1 MTQPASHTDG
11 LTLKHPLDE
20 RHFYHV
26 PAAAARLQE
35 RLNGDAGCATG
46 DTIGIRDN
54 IIEYLPGKPSGITP
68 AQQSNFLTATAQ
80 FYEDSWRK
88 RSIGILS
95 GEDFSFEDERE
106 LLLQW
111 AQPKAGELVLDL
123 GCSTGFYAR
132 SIKAHSPNAQVVAID
147 FSAPMLDETRNR
159 ALAAG
164 TDLYLLKADVSRLPF
179 YAQSADLLVC
189 GGSLNEFR
197 SPAAALHQMRRVIKD
212 DGRLFMMH
220 LLRADTF
227 AGSLAQK
234 ASGVGGISFWSE
246 TESLKLFNDHGFR
259 VEKSRKLGIVYFS
272 LLRPE

>member
-1 MTQPASHTDG
+1 MPHPQNRPA

-20 RHFYHV
+20 RSFYQV
-26 PAAAARLQE
+26 PPEAVKLQE
-35 RLNGDAGCATG
+35 RLNGDISSAAG
-46 DTIGIRDN
+46 DSISIRDN
-54 IIEYLPGKPSGITP
+54 IIEYLPGKPAGLSA
-68 AQQSNFLTATAQ
+68 AQQSNFMSPTAQ
-80 FYEDSWRK
+80 FYEDTWRK

-95 GEDFSFEDERE
+95 GEDFSFDDERE

-111 AQPKAGELVLDL
+111 SQPKAGELVLDL

-132 SIKAHSPNAQVVAID
+132 SIAAKEPEAAVVAID
-147 FSAPMLDETRNR
+147 FSAPMLDEARKR
-159 ALAAG
+159 ALAEK
-164 TDLYLLKADVSRLPF
+164 TDIYLLKADVSRLPF
-179 YAQSADLLVC
+179 YAQTADLLVC

-220 LLRADTF
+220 LLRADSF
-227 AGSLAQK
+227 AGALAQK
-234 ASGVGGISFWSE
+234 ASALGGISFWSE
-246 TESLKLFNDHGFR
+246 TESLKLFSDHGFR

>member
-1 MTQPASHTDG
+1 MPHPQNRPA

-20 RHFYHV
+20 RSFYQV
-26 PAAAARLQE
+26 PPEAVKLQE
-35 RLNGDAGCATG
+35 RLNGDISSAAG
-46 DTIGIRDN
+46 DSISIRDS
-54 IIEYLPGKPSGITP
+54 IIEYLPGKPAGLSA
-68 AQQSNFLTATAQ
+68 AQQSNFVSPTAQ
-80 FYEDSWRK
+80 FYEDTWRK

-95 GEDFSFEDERE
+95 GEDFSFDDERE

-111 AQPKAGELVLDL
+111 SQPKAGELVLDL

-132 SIKAHSPNAQVVAID
+132 SIAAKEPEAAVVAID
-147 FSAPMLDETRNR
+147 FSAPMLDEARKR
-159 ALAAG
+159 ALAEK
-164 TDLYLLKADVSRLPF
+164 TDIYLLKADVSRLPF
-179 YAQSADLLVC
+179 YAQTADLLVC

-220 LLRADTF
+220 LLRADSF
-227 AGSLAQK
+227 AGALAQK
-234 ASGVGGISFWSE
+234 ASALGGISFWSE
-246 TESLKLFNDHGFR
+246 TESLKLFSDHGFR